1 MGMSLGEATGLLLH
15 GKKLAWKKYKDHKA
29 GSITLDKPEQRRL
42 LEFLLA
48 ADSSKVASGDEAL
61 FDGLIAAWRNSGHDP
76 AKSKAESSDSSSMP
90 NGAGLPPILMAP
102 P

>member
-1 MGMSLGEATGLLLH
+1 MGISLAEATGLLLA

-48 ADSSKVASGDEAL
+48 ADSSKVVSGDEHL
-61 FDGLIAAWRNSGHDP
+61 FAGLIAAWENKDYDP
-76 AKSKAESSDSSSMP
+76 AKVKSEAG
-90 NGAGLPPILMAP
+90 GAAGTQSWRLVDCI
-102 P
+102 